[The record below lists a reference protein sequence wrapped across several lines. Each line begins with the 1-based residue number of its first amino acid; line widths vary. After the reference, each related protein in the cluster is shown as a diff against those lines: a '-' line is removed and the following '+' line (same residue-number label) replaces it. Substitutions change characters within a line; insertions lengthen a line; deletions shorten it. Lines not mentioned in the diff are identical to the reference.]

1 MKSMSPTNPNSYP
14 HAATARVRTGWRS
27 GLRSVGIHGISA
39 PRGGMYAAGIAV
51 LK

>member
-1 MKSMSPTNPNSYP
+1 MKPMTPTNPNSYP

-27 GLRSVGIHGISA
+27 GMRPVGIRGSSA
-39 PRGGMYAAGIAV
+39 SRGGMSAAGIAV

>member
-1 MKSMSPTNPNSYP
+1 MSPTNPNSYP

-27 GLRSVGIHGISA
+27 GARPGGIRGKFAS
-39 PRGGMYAAGIAV
+39 RGGMLAAGIAV

>member
-1 MKSMSPTNPNSYP
+1 MSPNPNSYP

-27 GLRSVGIHGISA
+27 GLRPAAFAASSA
-39 PRGGMYAAGIAV
+39 SRGGMFAAGIAV

>member
-1 MKSMSPTNPNSYP
+1 MSPNPASYP

-27 GLRSVGIHGISA
+27 GMRPADIRGNSA
-39 PRGGMYAAGIAV
+39 SRGGMFAAGVAV

>member
-1 MKSMSPTNPNSYP
+1 MSPTNPNSYP

-27 GLRSVGIHGISA
+27 GLRPAGIRGNSA
-39 PRGGMYAAGIAV
+39 LRGGMSAAGIAV